1 MERTTLERELSFVAS
16 LTLAP
21 LLIWQKSAVGK
32 RLGLTLAGEDSDPQ
46 GNEILTCIFSRW
58 IKSLD

>member
-21 LLIWQKSAVGK
+21 LLIWQKSADGK
-32 RLGLTLAGEDSDPQ
+32 RLGLTLAGED
-46 GNEILTCIFSRW
+46 
-58 IKSLD
+58 

>member
-1 MERTTLERELSFVAS
+1 MKRTTLERELSSVAAF
-16 LTLAP
+16 TLGP

-32 RLGLTLAGEDSDPQ
+32 RLGLTLAGEDSNPQ

-58 IKSLD
+58 IKPLD